1 MSDPEYIG
9 RIARSIAP
17 CGLVCALCGKP
28 SCKGCRESTDAEL
41 SCLCRQ
47 RTCCREKGFS
57 GCWECPLFP
66 CGEGMFSSARSSSR
80 RLTAFVRC
88 VREDGADALA
98 SYLAANEAQG
108 LLYHRDAVH
117 FTGDYDISE
126 DEAEILRLLREDPNH
141 DSGRMARLIL
151 QRGVLN
157 ESTAVKRQPPCEG
170 LYLHCAG

>member
-57 GCWECPLFP
+57 
-66 CGEGMFSSARSSSR
+66 
-80 RLTAFVRC
+80 
-88 VREDGADALA
+88 
-98 SYLAANEAQG
+98 
-108 LLYHRDAVH
+108 
-117 FTGDYDISE
+117 E
-126 DEAEILRLLREDPNH
+126 DEAEILRLLREGSKP
-141 DSGRMARLIL
+141 
-151 QRGVLN
+151 
-157 ESTAVKRQPPCEG
+157 
-170 LYLHCAG
+170 

>member
-47 RTCCREKGFS
+47 RTCCRE
-57 GCWECPLFP
+57 
-66 CGEGMFSSARSSSR
+66 GMFSSARSSSR

-108 LLYHRDAVH
+108 LLYHRDTVH

-126 DEAEILRLLREDPNH
+126 DEAEILRLLREGSKP
-141 DSGRMARLIL
+141 
-151 QRGVLN
+151 
-157 ESTAVKRQPPCEG
+157 
-170 LYLHCAG
+170 

>member
-80 RLTAFVRC
+80 RLTALVRF

-108 LLYHRDAVH
+108 LLYHRDTVH

-126 DEAEILRLLREDPNH
+126 DEAEILRLLREGSKP
-141 DSGRMARLIL
+141 
-151 QRGVLN
+151 
-157 ESTAVKRQPPCEG
+157 
-170 LYLHCAG
+170 

>member
-108 LLYHRDAVH
+108 PAVPSRH
-117 FTGDYDISE
+117 SAFYR
-126 DEAEILRLLREDPNH
+126 RL
-141 DSGRMARLIL
+141 
-151 QRGVLN
+151 
-157 ESTAVKRQPPCEG
+157 
-170 LYLHCAG
+170 

>member
-66 CGEGMFSSARSSSR
+66 CGEQQQTPYRLCALRAGGR
-80 RLTAFVRC
+80 RRRAC
-88 VREDGADALA
+88 V
-98 SYLAANEAQG
+98 
-108 LLYHRDAVH
+108 V
-117 FTGDYDISE
+117 
-126 DEAEILRLLREDPNH
+126 
-141 DSGRMARLIL
+141 SGR
-151 QRGVLN
+151 Q
-157 ESTAVKRQPPCEG
+157 
-170 LYLHCAG
+170 

>member
-57 GCWECPLFP
+57 GCWRE
-66 CGEGMFSSARSSSR
+66 EKQKNS
-80 RLTAFVRC
+80 VR
-88 VREDGADALA
+88 
-98 SYLAANEAQG
+98 
-108 LLYHRDAVH
+108 
-117 FTGDYDISE
+117 
-126 DEAEILRLLREDPNH
+126 
-141 DSGRMARLIL
+141 
-151 QRGVLN
+151 
-157 ESTAVKRQPPCEG
+157 
-170 LYLHCAG
+170 

>member
-9 RIARSIAP
+9 RIAAASRHAGWSAP
-17 CGLVCALCGKP
+17 CAASRPARLPG
-28 SCKGCRESTDAEL
+28 STDAEL
-41 SCLCRQ
+41 PVLPPAYMLPGERLL
-47 RTCCREKGFS
+47 

-66 CGEGMFSSARSSSR
+66 CGEGMFSSAQSSSR

-108 LLYHRDAVH
+108 LLYHRDTVH

-126 DEAEILRLLREDPNH
+126 DEAEILRLLREGSKP
-141 DSGRMARLIL
+141 
-151 QRGVLN
+151 
-157 ESTAVKRQPPCEG
+157 
-170 LYLHCAG
+170 

>member
-9 RIARSIAP
+9 RIACSIAP

-66 CGEGMFSSARSSSR
+66 AGRACFPLR
-80 RLTAFVRC
+80 RAA
-88 VREDGADALA
+88 ADALPP
-98 SYLAANEAQG
+98 LCAACGRTAQTR
-108 LLYHRDAVH
+108 LRRIWPPMKRRACC
-117 FTGDYDISE
+117 TI
-126 DEAEILRLLREDPNH
+126 ATQCILPAIMIYRKMRRRFYACCGRDPNH
-141 DSGRMARLIL
+141 DSGRMARLIF
-151 QRGVLN
+151 
-157 ESTAVKRQPPCEG
+157 AKRCFE
-170 LYLHCAG
+170 

>member
-17 CGLVCALCGKP
+17 CGLVCALCGKL
-28 SCKGCRESTDAEL
+28 SCKG
-41 SCLCRQ
+41 
-47 RTCCREKGFS
+47 CREKGFS

-108 LLYHRDAVH
+108 LLYHRDTVH

-126 DEAEILRLLREDPNH
+126 DEAEILRLLREGSKP
-141 DSGRMARLIL
+141 
-151 QRGVLN
+151 
-157 ESTAVKRQPPCEG
+157 
-170 LYLHCAG
+170 

>member
-66 CGEGMFSSARSSSR
+66 CGEGMFSSAQSSSR

-88 VREDGADALA
+88 VR
-98 SYLAANEAQG
+98 AQTR
-108 LLYHRDAVH
+108 LRRIWPPMKRRACC
-117 FTGDYDISE
+117 TI
-126 DEAEILRLLREDPNH
+126 ATQCILPAIMTYRKMRRRFYACCGRDPNH
-141 DSGRMARLIL
+141 DSGRMARLIF
-151 QRGVLN
+151 
-157 ESTAVKRQPPCEG
+157 AKRCFE
-170 LYLHCAG
+170 

>member
-1 MSDPEYIG
+1 MFRSGIHRAHRPQHRAMRAGLRPVRQAVLQGLPEN
-9 RIARSIAP
+9 
-17 CGLVCALCGKP
+17 
-28 SCKGCRESTDAEL
+28 TDAEL

-66 CGEGMFSSARSSSR
+66 CGEGMFSSAQSSSR

-108 LLYHRDAVH
+108 LLYHRDTVH

-126 DEAEILRLLREDPNH
+126 DEAEILRLLREGSKP
-141 DSGRMARLIL
+141 
-151 QRGVLN
+151 
-157 ESTAVKRQPPCEG
+157 
-170 LYLHCAG
+170 

>member
-66 CGEGMFSSARSSSR
+66 CGEGRACCTIATQCILPAIMIYRKMR
-80 RLTAFVRC
+80 RRFYACCGR
-88 VREDGADALA
+88 
-98 SYLAANEAQG
+98 
-108 LLYHRDAVH
+108 
-117 FTGDYDISE
+117 
-126 DEAEILRLLREDPNH
+126 DPNH
-141 DSGRMARLIL
+141 DSGRMARLIF
-151 QRGVLN
+151 
-157 ESTAVKRQPPCEG
+157 AKRCFE
-170 LYLHCAG
+170 